1 MNALD
6 RRAGPAVPPSRD
18 PHPNPSPCEGE
29 GPSSLPLAGGGRG
42 RGSLGSVAAEV
53 APFLVIAACTLI
65 LFRDDLF
72 LGSIFYE
79 RDTEL
84 FYLPLLRWYL
94 GQLHA
99 GHLPLWMPLI
109 FGGYPLFADGELGM
123 LYPPNVLLGLF
134 LGAETF
140 LQASRAL
147 HVFLAG
153 AFMISFLRVLH
164 AGRLGALVG
173 GIAFA
178 FGSFFVTQIQHE
190 NVVRSAVWL
199 PLILAFVELAL
210 RAVGWRR
217 QQWLVAAGLAMAMS
231 ALGVHIQPVF
241 MTLVCLGLYVLY
253 RAIVGPVA
261 GAWWERVVLLAWV
274 PLLVMGIGLGVAAVQ
289 WLPLFELGRMSYRGP
304 GLGYDLAITW
314 PLRWQNLP
322 TVVLPYLFRLPDG
335 RWVTLWQ
342 QWESYLYL
350 GIVPLGLA
358 AVGTLLPKR
367 RVVWFFALL
376 ALFGLMVG
384 LAEQSPVN
392 IHRLLWT
399 LPGFSSLRAPG
410 RYAYLIVFAVA
421 ALAAFGLDRLMT
433 LQRRSWPAVLVA
445 VLVGAGSAIVIYL
458 IVGFRS
464 RLLTDP
470 VRWRML
476 LDDYYLRVRHE
487 HGWLDGDLLYAALVG
502 GLDLANPKVQLS
514 IALLVLA
521 PVLLLA
527 WALMPRARAIW
538 AVLAIFAVAGD
549 LLAFGYD
556 YHPRAPTTAL
566 LEPAPVTRFLST
578 LGPNA
583 RVFADSAL
591 RFLEP
596 NRLLY
601 ADVPTIAGYSSLG
614 TQRHFEYWSSVDSQ
628 EDVLLDLWSVRQLVM
643 ADPPRDVVI
652 SDGTAYR
659 PYNALFTGS
668 ASNRTGLATFAVAPF
683 PTVELRVIS
692 TLADGVQVEQDTP
705 VAEIALVTADGS
717 RRLVQLLAGV
727 HTAENAYDRPDV
739 NPHLRHARP
748 ALAGTVP
755 DIDPTGLPTQSNVYR
770 ASFPIDPI
778 EVVGVEVR
786 QLYPIGQTRVFGI
799 GLVNAAGAVRSLFG
813 VDRAKLQ
820 QVWREDGIAVLE
832 NRRAFPRAYVVP
844 EGIRRTRSDESALAR
859 MAARPF
865 DAGTQVIL
873 EEGPFDGLP
882 LVRPRI
888 GQPLDPTSLPTAA
901 RVTDLSSDRVRIE
914 APDGPGGFLVLTDL
928 YHRGWRARVDG
939 RETPVY
945 LANFLFRAVY
955 LPPGPHTVDFVF
967 DPLSIRIGLAVSV
980 ATLLFALVVGVILP
994 AVLTRRPGASGR

>member
-1 MNALD
+1 MDTLD
-6 RRAGPAVPPSRD
+6 RQSALAPPASSPRISAPVHARD
-18 PHPNPSPCEGE
+18 IASPSP
-29 GPSSLPLAGGGRG
+29 AHGGGG
-42 RGSLGSVAAEV
+42 WGVGATSASL
-53 APFLVIAACTLI
+53 LVILACTLI

-72 LGSIFYE
+72 RGSIVYE

-94 GQLHA
+94 GQLHT
-99 GHLPLWMPLI
+99 GHLPLWIPLI

-123 LYPPNVLLGLF
+123 LYPPNVLLGLV

-140 LQASRAL
+140 LQVSRAL

-153 AFMISFLRVLH
+153 SFMIAFLRVLQV
-164 AGRLGALVG
+164 GRLGALVG
-173 GIAFA
+173 GLVFAFA
-178 FGSFFVTQIQHE
+178 SFFVAQIQHE

-199 PLILAFVELAL
+199 PLVLAFVELAL
-210 RAVGWRR
+210 RTAGWRR

-253 RAIVGPVA
+253 RVLVGPVH
-261 GAWWERVVLLAWV
+261 GRPWERAVLLVWA
-274 PLLVMGIGLGVAAVQ
+274 PLLVAGIGLGVAAVQ

-304 GLGYDLAITW
+304 GLSYDLSITW

-350 GIVPLGLA
+350 GILPLGLA
-358 AVGTLLPKR
+358 LVGALLPRR
-367 RVVWFFALL
+367 RVVWFFVLL
-376 ALFGLMVG
+376 AVFGLLVG
-384 LAEQSPVN
+384 LAEQSPIN
-392 IHRLLWT
+392 LHRLLWT

-410 RYAYLIVFAVA
+410 RYAYLIVFSVA
-421 ALAAFGLDRLMT
+421 ALAAFGTDRLAT
-433 LQRRSWPAVLVA
+433 LKRRSWPAALVA
-445 VLVGAGSAIVIYL
+445 LLAGVGSAAVIYL
-458 IVGFRS
+458 IVGFRA
-464 RLLTDP
+464 RLLADP
-470 VRWRML
+470 VRWRIL

-487 HGWLDGDLLYAALVG
+487 HGWLDGDLLYAALTS
-502 GLDLANPKVQLS
+502 GLDLANPKLQLS
-514 IALLVLA
+514 VALLIAA
-521 PVLLLA
+521 PLVLLA
-527 WALMPRARAIW
+527 WALLPRLRAAW
-538 AVLAIFAVAGD
+538 AVLTIAVVAGD

-556 YHPRAPTTAL
+556 YHPRAPVTAI

-578 LGPNA
+578 LGPDA

-652 SDGTAYR
+652 VDGTAYR

-668 ASNRTGLATFAVAPF
+668 ASNRTGQATFSVAPF
-683 PTVELRVIS
+683 RTVELRVFS
-692 TLADGVQVEQDTP
+692 TLNDGVQVEQDTP
-705 VAEIALVTADGS
+705 VAEIVLVGADGS
-717 RRLVQLLAGV
+717 RRTVQLLAGV

-739 NPHLRHARP
+739 TPHLRHARP

-755 DIDPTGLPTQSNVYR
+755 DIDPAGLPTLSNVYR
-770 ASFPIDPI
+770 ASFPIDSTD
-778 EVVGVEVR
+778 VVGVEVR
-786 QLYPIGQTRVFGI
+786 QLYPVGQTRVFGI
-799 GLVNAAGAVRSLFG
+799 GLVNEQGAVRSIFG

-820 QVWREDGIAVLE
+820 TIWREDGIAVQE

-844 EGIRRTRSDESALAR
+844 EGIRRTRADESALAR

-873 EEGPFDGLP
+873 EEGPFEGLP

-888 GQPLDPTSLPTAA
+888 GQPLDPSTLPPAA
-901 RVTDLSSDRVRIE
+901 TVTDLSSDRIRVDT
-914 APDGPGGFLVLTDL
+914 PDGPGGFLVLTDL

-955 LPPGPHTVDFVF
+955 LPPGSHTVEFVF
-967 DPLSIRIGLAVSV
+967 DPLSIRVGLAASVS
-980 ATLLFALVVGVILP
+980 TLLFALVAGVILP
-994 AVLTRRPGASGR
+994 LVVGARGARRAGR